1 MIGRFCA
8 KAIILYSQ
16 GVASKKQHRKKPSST
31 SLMTVFSYTNVSSV
45 GKGFVSLIVLLGFK
59 VFQLSGHAESNPG
72 PAYAIEKV
80 ILGSFHQGDTRF
92 GTTIGMH

>member
-1 MIGRFCA
+1 MIRRFCA

-16 GVASKKQHRKKPSST
+16 SVASKKQHRKKPSST
-31 SLMTVFSYTNVSSV
+31 SLMKVFSYTNVSST
-45 GKGFVSLIVLLGFK
+45 GKSFVSLIVFLGFK

-92 GTTIGMH
+92 GTTAGMH